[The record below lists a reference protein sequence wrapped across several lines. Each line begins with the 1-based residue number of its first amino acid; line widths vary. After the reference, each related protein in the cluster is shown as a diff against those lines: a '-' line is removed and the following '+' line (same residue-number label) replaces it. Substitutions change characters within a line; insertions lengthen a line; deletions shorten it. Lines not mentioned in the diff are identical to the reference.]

1 MSGGNNIKKLIYF
14 NIPLVIVLIYLI
26 SIWVQPINSMI
37 YLDDVNI
44 SELVQY
50 RLENA
55 DDMGK
60 LNEISS
66 RLPGNIS
73 RSGEGL
79 VWGSDANLQI
89 SYGYHGGNK
98 FSLKK
103 LDRYWRDN
111 KEKIFLLN
119 ATMYFI
125 LIPKVQ
131 RVTIELDVPYK
142 QKFQVTR
149 KDLVKFYGRDLNE
162 YYLDSSLFQREVIR
176 GTIKSNKRLKEFF
189 QIYKIEEVK

>member
-1 MSGGNNIKKLIYF
+1 MTGGNNIKKLIYF
-14 NIPLVIVLIYLI
+14 NIPLVVVLIYLI

-44 SELVQY
+44 KELIQY
-50 RLENA
+50 RLENT
-55 DDMGK
+55 DDIGK

-79 VWGSDANLQI
+79 VWGSDANVQI
-89 SYGYHGGNK
+89 SYSYYGGNK

-119 ATMYFI
+119 ATVYFI

-149 KDLVKFYGRDLNE
+149 NDLVKFYGRDLNE
-162 YYLDSSLFQREVIR
+162 YYLDSSLFEKEVIR
-176 GTIKSNKRLKEFF
+176 ETIKSNKRLKEFF